1 MAKLF
6 APPTSGNIT
15 TILHSDLREFHHS
28 EKGNVTIQYKE
39 VSIGD
44 DKILDRS
51 PYANVICIFTVHLI
65 TEGGKVKK
73 KKRRRTGV
81 IG

>member
-51 PYANVICIFTVHLI
+51 PYANVICIFTFDHRRR
-65 TEGGKVKK
+65 ESKK
-73 KKRRRTGV
+73 KKNDEGQE
-81 IG
+81 